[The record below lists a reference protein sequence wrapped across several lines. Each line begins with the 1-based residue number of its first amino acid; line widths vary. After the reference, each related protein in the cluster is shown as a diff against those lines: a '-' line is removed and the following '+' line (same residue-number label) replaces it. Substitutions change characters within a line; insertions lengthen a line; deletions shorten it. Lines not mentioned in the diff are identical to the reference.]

1 MDSGFLFNKAFVL
14 RKGVKI
20 NYLWRSFSNAN
31 TRHRVKKDGQCF
43 CTKNR
48 VCDREKTLPW
58 KQKGVGSGETRYRR
72 SCIRICTCQIT
83 KTEIA
88 IERPAKF
95 SYMQNRF
102 GRRADRWQVSQS
114 FRRVFVESKT
124 RISDRM
130 TKIVWPRESKLIRYE
145 GLSISDGWQ
154 QRLSETFFD
163 RFLMR
168 KAWTL
173 RLRKECRQRVW
184 LMIHRVETHRTA
196 W

>member
-1 MDSGFLFNKAFVL
+1 MKEFFKCEHKTQGKKGRSMFLQNAVL
-14 RKGVKI
+14 WPEADVIVRIG
-20 NYLWRSFSNAN
+20 S
-31 TRHRVKKDGQCF
+31 RVQ
-43 CTKNR
+43 
-48 VCDREKTLPW
+48 
-58 KQKGVGSGETRYRR
+58 QRYRR
-72 SCIRICTCQIT
+72 PCIRICTCQIT

-88 IERPAKF
+88 TERPAKF

-102 GRRADRWQVSQS
+102 GRRADEWRVSQS
-114 FRRVFVESKT
+114 FWRVFVESKT

-130 TKIVWPRESKLIRYE
+130 TKIVWPKESKLIRYE

-168 KAWTL
+168 KTWTL
-173 RLRKECRQRVW
+173 HLRKECRQRVW
-184 LMIHRVETHRTA
+184 LMIRRVEMHRTA

>member
-1 MDSGFLFNKAFVL
+1 MFLQKAVL
-14 RKGVKI
+14 WPEAGVI
-20 NYLWRSFSNAN
+20 VRIGS
-31 TRHRVKKDGQCF
+31 
-43 CTKNR
+43 
-48 VCDREKTLPW
+48 REK
-58 KQKGVGSGETRYRR
+58 TRYRR

-102 GRRADRWQVSQS
+102 GRRAEEWRVSQS
-114 FRRVFVESKT
+114 FWRVFVESKT

-130 TKIVWPRESKLIRYE
+130 TKMVWQRESKLIRYE
-145 GLSISDGWQ
+145 GLSLSDGWQ

-168 KAWTL
+168 KTWTL
-173 RLRKECRQRVW
+173 RLRNGCRQRTW
-184 LMIHRVETHRTA
+184 LEDLQSGNAMGSVVGCQMSATFSTDLGDNEIRMLTA
-196 W
+196 